1 VIYTLARIADLWSRL
16 GCVQNNPVNLNA
28 LESVHGSSKGV
39 QEYRLRVCATLPWL
53 RELDFSTVTSS
64 ERAGARNHRE
74 ESRRVRET
82 GTEC

>member
-1 VIYTLARIADLWSRL
+1 MVAFGIAL
-16 GCVQNNPVNLNA
+16 QNNPVNLNA

-82 GTEC
+82 GTGC